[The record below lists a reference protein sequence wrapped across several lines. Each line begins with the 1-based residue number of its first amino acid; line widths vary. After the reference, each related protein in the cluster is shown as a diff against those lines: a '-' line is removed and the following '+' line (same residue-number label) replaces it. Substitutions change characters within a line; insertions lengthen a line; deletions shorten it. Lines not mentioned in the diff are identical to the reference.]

1 MRRWENLFESDGRIV
16 IVAMDHGMGLPVLP
30 AMNNTGDLIRRIA
43 DGGADAILTTV
54 GIASRYEREL
64 RGMKLILRL
73 DGGSSMLAG
82 NPSGSR
88 LYTVED
94 AVRLG
99 ADAVVCMGFPGASNE
114 KESLQNLAWY
124 ATEAIKWGVPLV
136 AEMLPGG
143 FEGSVPMTVDTIK
156 RATRIGA
163 EYGAHVVKTAY
174 AGTAEEFRAVID
186 GSFVPVVVLGGAAS
200 SDLSGLTRL
209 IADAIQAGA
218 AGVAIGRNV
227 WNHSRP
233 ELVTRALVELVHGG
247 KTAQDVSSL
256 IG

>member
-1 MRRWENLFESDGRIV
+1 MRRFERLFCSDGKIV
-16 IVAMDHGMGLPVLP
+16 IVALDHGLGLPVLP
-30 AMNNTGDLIRRIA
+30 ALNNTGELLKKVA
-43 DGGADAILTTV
+43 DGGADAVLTSFGV
-54 GIASRYEREL
+54 AQRYEREM

-73 DGGSSMLAG
+73 DGGSSMLPK

-124 ATEAIKWGVPLV
+124 ASEAQKWGIPLV

-143 FEGSVPMTVDTIK
+143 FEGTLPMSVDNIK
-156 RATRIGA
+156 WAARLGA
-163 EYGAHVVKTAY
+163 ESGAHVIKTAY
-174 AGTAEEFRAVID
+174 AGSAEEYSAVVK
-186 GSFVPVVVLGGAAS
+186 GSFVPVVILGGAAS
-200 SDLSGLTRL
+200 KDLMGLVQVVEQAMESGV
-209 IADAIQAGA
+209 

-227 WNHSRP
+227 WNNKSP
-233 ELVTRALVELVHGG
+233 EKVTRALVDLVHNG
-247 KTAQDVSSL
+247 KKVKDILPL
-256 IG
+256 IE